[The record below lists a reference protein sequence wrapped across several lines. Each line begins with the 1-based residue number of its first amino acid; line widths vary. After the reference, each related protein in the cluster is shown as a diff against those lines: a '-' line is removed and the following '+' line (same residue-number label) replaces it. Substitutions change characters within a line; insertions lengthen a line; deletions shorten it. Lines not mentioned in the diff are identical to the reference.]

1 MMSCLRRWSGWG
13 DKTGPGSDRAVFS
26 RCFAVCQGGGL
37 VIPRSATRSHSCFR
51 YLPGCD
57 VRVRPGRSRADF
69 EFRNHRRV
77 SPADKLVP
85 RRGLE
90 PPRPCERQH
99 LKLVRL
105 PIPPPGHRCSSMM
118 VGRAMW
124 RPAVALS
131 TASSDLCQRI
141 ELQHIQARS
150 MTGSEGGGKPAFAPF
165 GWLQVSA
172 GSRRASPLGSETP
185 SSAVFSHSSPVL
197 AMSASE
203 TMPVSR
209 LSRLRIGRRRT

>member
-1 MMSCLRRWSGWG
+1 MRLCSLSHDGA
-13 DKTGPGSDRAVFS
+13 PS
-26 RCFAVCQGGGL
+26 RL
-37 VIPRSATRSHSCFR
+37 V
-51 YLPGCD
+51 LPMR
-57 VRVRPGRSRADF
+57 RVRATVCPSPGRMSVRQLVD
-69 EFRNHRRV
+69 EQIPFRNHRRV

-185 SSAVFSHSSPVL
+185 SSAVFSHSSPVW

-203 TMPVSR
+203 TIPVRR
-209 LSRLRIGRRRT
+209 LSRLRIGSRRT